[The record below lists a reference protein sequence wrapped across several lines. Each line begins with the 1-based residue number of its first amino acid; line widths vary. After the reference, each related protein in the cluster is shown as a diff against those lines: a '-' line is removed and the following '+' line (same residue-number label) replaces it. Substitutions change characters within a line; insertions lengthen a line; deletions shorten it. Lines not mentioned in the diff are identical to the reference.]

1 MCRPQVISNALHVKP
16 SPIQVCVFS
25 PKAKVPKWAKQNM
38 NLTSGHH
45 CCLWALLL
53 LSYNLLV
60 ITCLPLNLSRKSALN
75 ELRPRA
81 IDMSQVLKLLSPQRH
96 DKIEKRSITAFVTD
110 PALLVTILHSLEV
123 AYWTLP
129 FGFIL
134 TPIINLFRMP
144 NRRRMEVR
152 KEAESL
158 KVQQFYQTLTTAI
171 EKIEKLNNGKSLAVP
186 ANEQKEAV

>member
-1 MCRPQVISNALHVKP
+1 MCSPKVISNVL
-16 SPIQVCVFS
+16 QVNHFLLVFIES
-25 PKAKVPKWAKQNM
+25 CLQVDEM
-38 NLTSGHH
+38 NLTTELY
-45 CCLWALLL
+45 CCFLALIL
-53 LSYNLLV
+53 LSQHLL
-60 ITCLPLNLSRKSALN
+60 ITCLPLNFARKSGLG

-81 IDMSQVLKLLSPQRH
+81 IDMSQVLNLLSNQRH

-144 NRRRMEVR
+144 NRRRIGVR
-152 KEAESL
+152 NEEDNL
-158 KVQQFYQTLTTAI
+158 KVQQFYQTLAKAI
-171 EKIEKLNNGKSLAVP
+171 EKIENLNNIKTSAT
-186 ANEQKEAV
+186 ANEKVRETE